1 MTTSAHSTLRN
12 VLIIGGSGFLSGTV
26 ARAALAQGAAVW
38 TVTRGQRPGVD
49 GTVSIIADRNDAAA
63 FNAAIGDA
71 IADAIADAGNITWDL
86 VVDCIAYAPTH
97 TAQDLAVFRDRARH
111 LIFVS
116 TDFVYAPAQRRFPQN
131 ETDAVYLTE
140 GYGGGKRQAEEVLLH
155 ADAATLGDLHWTVVR
170 PGHIYGPGSQ
180 LGCLPLHSRDPQL
193 LARLRAGEPIT
204 LVGGGH
210 FLQQP
215 IFVEDL
221 AATIL
226 SLAGNAAAHG
236 QILNVAGPDV
246 IESRTYFTEI
256 AAILGTPVDLRST
269 PVDAYLLAH
278 PEAAPFLCHR
288 FYDLSKLAAL
298 GAHMPA
304 TPLAEGLRRHVAWLD
319 EQV

>member
-1 MTTSAHSTLRN
+1 MTTSAFSTPRN
-12 VLIIGGSGFLSGTV
+12 VLIIGGSGFLSGAV
-26 ARAALAQGAAVW
+26 ARAALARGAAVW

-49 GTVSIIADRNDAAA
+49 GAVSLIADRNDAAA
-63 FNAAIGDA
+63 FAAAIAGAGD
-71 IADAIADAGNITWDL
+71 ITWDL
-86 VVDCIAYAPTH
+86 VVDCIAYTPAH
-97 TAQDLAVFRDRARH
+97 TAQDLAALRDRARH
-111 LIFVS
+111 LVFVS
-116 TDFVYAPAQRRFPQN
+116 TDFVYAPDQRRFPQT

-140 GYGGGKRQAEEVLLH
+140 GYGGGTRQAEEVLLH
-155 ADAATLGDLHWTVVR
+155 ADAAALGDLRWTVVR

-180 LGCLPLHSRDPQL
+180 LGCLPLHSRDPRL
-193 LARLRAGEPIT
+193 LASMRTGEPIT

-215 IFVEDL
+215 IFVDDL

-226 SLAGNAAAHG
+226 SLAGNVAAHG

-256 AAILGTPVDLRST
+256 AAILGVPLDLRST
-269 PVDAYLLAH
+269 PVDAYLQAH
-278 PEAAPFLCHR
+278 PEATPFLCHR

-304 TPLAEGLRRHVAWLD
+304 TPLAEGLRRQVAWLD
-319 EQV
+319 EQA